1 MEPCDAYTKLLE
13 SHHEVVV
20 VIYENV
26 TQQVML
32 LFMPAAYLNYN
43 FTCLPVF
50 VKLNFV
56 VGT

>member
-1 MEPCDAYTKLLE
+1 MKPCYAYTKLLE

-32 LFMPAAYLNYN
+32 LFMPAAYINYN
-43 FTCLPVF
+43 FTCLSSYC
-50 VKLNFV
+50 
-56 VGT
+56 